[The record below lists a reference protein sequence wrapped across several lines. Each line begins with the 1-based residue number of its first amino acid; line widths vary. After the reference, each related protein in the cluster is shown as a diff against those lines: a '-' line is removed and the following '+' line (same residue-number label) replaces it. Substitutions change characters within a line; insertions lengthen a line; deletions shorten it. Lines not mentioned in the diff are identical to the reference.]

1 MFRMTVRYMRYAL
14 SALSGVGFGANLN

>member
-1 MFRMTVRYMRYAL
+1 MRYAL

>member
-14 SALSGVGFGANLN
+14 SALSGVGFGASLN